1 MFTRVGLSRVNAQPW
16 PEWALASI
24 DHHRDMGTVEPRNQD
39 GALAEYAALR
49 QEVDSRWSRAHNLLT
64 TQLTVCGAVFG
75 LTLASQ
81 GQVRVL
87 LVVPLISYLLC
98 ARFYSQVL
106 AIHRITVYIRSRLSP
121 RVHGGLRWEEH
132 LTRNPAASALPW
144 LSSHLLTFPGPAAL
158 ALIWVTGYVYTAP
171 MATMVRVG
179 MITAWWVGLAAAIAS
194 AVQLLRVPQR
204 CDGWWGSRPL
214 ESASVSQE

>member
-1 MFTRVGLSRVNAQPW
+1 MKTA
-16 PEWALASI
+16 
-24 DHHRDMGTVEPRNQD
+24 EPRNQE

-49 QEVDSRWSRAHNLLT
+49 QEVDSRWSRAHSLLT

-106 AIHRITVYIRSRLSP
+106 AIHRITVYIRSELSR
-121 RVHGGLRWEEH
+121 RVDGGLQWEEH

-144 LSSHLLTFPGPAAL
+144 LSSHLLTFPGPAVL

-171 MATMVRVG
+171 MATVARVG
-179 MITAWWVGLAAAIAS
+179 MIAAWCVGLGAAITS

-204 CDGWWGSRPL
+204 CDGWWGRLPK
-214 ESASVSQE
+214 ESESTEGTRQE